1 MVENERHIS
10 WLKKGIAQNFSLGLF
25 PVFKEAA
32 LNLDGSVSAQL
43 FALFFFFFVLVLFL
57 RLMVSVVE

>member
-43 FALFFFFFVLVLFL
+43 FALFFFLYWSYFL
-57 RLMVSVVE
+57 D